1 MKLLDYIPTGA
12 ENAISAEE
20 LCKRA
25 GLTSVRAMQ
34 QQIHRLR
41 EQGHVICSS
50 TDRPAGYFIA
60 ANPKEAARFI
70 RSMESR
76 RREIGRAIQAA
87 RKYIQEAGGKEGTG
101 IDH

>member
-12 ENAISAEE
+12 ENAMETRE
-20 LCKRA
+20 LLRLS
-25 GLTSVRAMQ
+25 GLPSIRVLRQ
-34 QQIHRLR
+34 EVHKLR

-50 TDRPAGYFIA
+50 TEPPAGYFIA

-76 RREIGRAIQAA
+76 RREIARAIQAA
-87 RKYIQEAGGKEGTG
+87 QKYMQEAGGESIEPT
-101 IDH
+101 D